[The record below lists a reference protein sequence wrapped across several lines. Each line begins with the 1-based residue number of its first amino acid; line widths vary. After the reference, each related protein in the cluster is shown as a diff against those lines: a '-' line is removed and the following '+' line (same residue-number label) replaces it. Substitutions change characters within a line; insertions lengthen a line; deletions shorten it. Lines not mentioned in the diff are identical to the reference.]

1 MPVQCVAHH
10 GSISAILPICC
21 VTGYVCGKEFET
33 ERERMRLGVE
43 QDVRRVGTGGSE
55 GGRERRRDGGREGR
69 RDGGMEGTGGREG
82 WREQEGGREGGREE
96 REG

>member
-55 GGRERRRDGGREGR
+55 GGRE
-69 RDGGMEGTGGREG
+69 
-82 WREQEGGREGGREE
+82 GGREE